1 MPDINLTQNE
11 ADQLIAM
18 EKVRLDEQQYYF
30 PDAGSSICAPLTS
43 LDQREAFLLDI
54 RRGRINLAKATYQN
68 RSQKV
73 MILVRLDIEGTPH
86 RNPDGQEIP
95 TPHLHLYREDYG
107 DKWAIPISESD
118 FPDVTDLYKVMED
131 FMSYCNI
138 TQPPLI
144 ERRLF

>member
-1 MPDINLTQNE
+1 
-11 ADQLIAM
+11 M
-18 EKVRLDEQQYYF
+18 EKVRVDAQYYYF
-30 PDAGSSICAPLTS
+30 PDAGSYICVPLTS
-43 LDQREAFLLDI
+43 LDQREAFLLDV
-54 RRGRINLAKATYQN
+54 RRGRINLAQATYQN

-73 MILVRLDIEGTPH
+73 IVLVRLDIEGPPH

-107 DKWAIPISESD
+107 DKWAIPVHESD
-118 FPDVTDLYKVMED
+118 FPEVTELYKALED

-138 TQPPLI
+138 TQPPFI